1 MGYTQQNFL
10 AGQILKA
17 SQLIAMENGIL
28 DNEANIA
35 LCDVGLRVGEA
46 TGSIEQTEFY
56 IEQGTQKVPGAIAS
70 GSGAIAFGGQRYD
83 KAGDSEEEEPRTQAK
98 GIQSFAAGGGVIVE
112 GAWSVGFGKD
122 TKTYQKAAF
131 VSGGGCVAGCTEE
144 EYITYASVIKA
155 STNTNTYETS
165 YSLAHAEGD
174 NSKARGNAAHAEGR
188 KTDALGFCAHAE
200 GNETAATG
208 QFSHTEGFCT
218 KTGRFNTD
226 GTIAVAGSAAHAEGR
241 NTEALGTASHAEGES
256 TTSIGTNS
264 HTEGYKT
271 TANGENSHAGGY
283 ECQTK
288 GTNSFAHGKGLIV
301 EKNNGA
307 VFGQFNDGGNYI
319 FSVGLGTGKTAR
331 KNVLVVNDNG
341 DLFIYH
347 PSKKALY
354 SLSQLLAAVG
364 AFDKVIPVKEY
375 T

>member
-1 MGYTQQNFL
+1 M
-10 AGQILKA
+10 
-17 SQLIAMENGIL
+17 
-28 DNEANIA
+28 
-35 LCDVGLRVGEA
+35 
-46 TGSIEQTEFY
+46 
-56 IEQGTQKVPGAIAS
+56 
-70 GSGAIAFGGQRYD
+70 
-83 KAGDSEEEEPRTQAK
+83 
-98 GIQSFAAGGGVIVE
+98 
-112 GAWSVGFGKD
+112 
-122 TKTYQKAAF
+122 
-131 VSGGGCVAGCTEE
+131 
-144 EYITYASVIKA
+144 
-155 STNTNTYETS
+155 
-165 YSLAHAEGD
+165 
-174 NSKARGNAAHAEGR
+174 
-188 KTDALGFCAHAE
+188 
-200 GNETAATG
+200 
-208 QFSHTEGFCT
+208 
-218 KTGRFNTD
+218 
-226 GTIAVAGSAAHAEGR
+226 
-241 NTEALGTASHAEGES
+241 GTASHAEGES

-307 VFGQFNDGGNYI
+307 VFGQFNDGGTHI
-319 FSVGLGTGKTAR
+319 FEVGLGTGKTAR